1 MDHPDFVEIRKEMR
15 RQKLSGFLNRAMGR
29 RLHRRRILRLLD
41 ELDAKY
47 GAPSPELMAE
57 IEADAKRIFGK

>member
-29 RLHRRRILRLLD
+29 HLHRRRILRLLD